1 MRWSDVTE
9 PSDHPASPMPG
20 DPSARP
26 DRHSGGMELTSRQ
39 VRRAVSDSTGLSEE
53 ELGFLIAAAAV
64 ATGVVIA
71 LRAFEIVTRL
81 WAPSGGRS

>member
-1 MRWSDVTE
+1 
-9 PSDHPASPMPG
+9 
-20 DPSARP
+20 
-26 DRHSGGMELTSRQ
+26 MELTSRQ
-39 VRRAVSDSTGLSEE
+39 VRRAVSDGTGLSEE

-71 LRAFEIVTRL
+71 LRTYELVTRL